1 MLCFGFRSNAKEACR
16 DNFHV
21 ALVAAFAALYE
32 WPWVMAITLDDVAAY
47 DALLHH
53 LCFKLKYGVLFII
66 ELLLGSVA

>member
-1 MLCFGFRSNAKEACR
+1 MLCFGFRINAKEACR

-47 DALLHH
+47 DALLRN
-53 LCFKLKYGVLFII
+53 FF
-66 ELLLGSVA
+66 